1 MAKKALPLLDYK
13 VGLIVALLAFV
24 FFWLTTAVETP
35 QMRLWQ
41 VFLGL
46 ANLVFIVVLRKFDRT
61 LLVLVNLVIIAG
73 WIFQLGHEPFL
84 TAAWVSY
91 RYAFRAGGKHR
102 GVVLVVVLTALFI
115 LGLLSISA
123 PADTQTVQL
132 LIVGLGLELGGWLLG
147 LARGNERT
155 LSAQVTR
162 EHQKQAAANERIRIT
177 GELHDILSHTLSRI
191 GVSAATA
198 VRIKSEQNGELL
210 RTLEGIEKDI
220 RGTLQEVGQV
230 LKNTKE
236 SSVVLDS
243 RKLNDISELVTQLQ
257 ALGFSVE
264 SILEVDREANQLVA
278 AATYRIV
285 QECLTNVVKHA
296 SRKEVRIELQMKGET
311 EIYFS
316 CENPR
321 DHRKRNNFGLGIQ
334 GIGRR
339 VEMLGGTVEID
350 NFKENRYKIM
360 VKLPRHPQIE
370 E

>member
-1 MAKKALPLLDYK
+1 MGKKALSLLDYK
-13 VGLIVALLAFV
+13 VGLIVAAVAFV
-24 FFWLTTAVETP
+24 FFWLTTAVQSP

-41 VFLGL
+41 VCLGL
-46 ANLVFIVVLRKFDRT
+46 VNLVLIAVLRKYDRT

-84 TAAWVSY
+84 TAAWVAY

-102 GVVLVVVLTALFI
+102 EVVLVVVLTVLFV

-123 PADTQTVQL
+123 PADTQMAQL

-155 LSAQVTR
+155 LSAQVKA

-198 VRIKSEQNGELL
+198 ARINRDHNAELL

-230 LKNTKE
+230 LQNSKE

-257 ALGFSVE
+257 ALGFIVE
-264 SILEVDREANQLVA
+264 NTLEIDREVNPLVA

-296 SRKEVRIELQMKGET
+296 SSKEAKIELLMKGER

-321 DHRKRNNFGLGIQ
+321 DPRKRNNFGLGIQ

-339 VEMLGGTVEID
+339 AVMLGGSVEID
-350 NFKENRYKIM
+350 NSQENHYKIM
-360 VKLPRHPQIE
+360 VKLPRYPQIE